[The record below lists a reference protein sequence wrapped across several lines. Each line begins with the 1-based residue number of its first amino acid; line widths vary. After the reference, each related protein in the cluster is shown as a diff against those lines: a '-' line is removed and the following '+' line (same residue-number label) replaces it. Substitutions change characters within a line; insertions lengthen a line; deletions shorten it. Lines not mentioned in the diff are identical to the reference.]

1 MKKKMII
8 GLIIIILL
16 LIAFGTTVTIEWLY
30 DTFGHLSMDEI
41 IFHLKVPMEGTN
53 TDIIFIFL
61 KECLLK
67 VIIPT
72 VIIAF
77 ILIYPMVRNLK
88 FIDDKIHTSEKR
100 RTVVF
105 SFSIAIL
112 ILGVSI
118 KNIIDTTDIKQYV
131 QSQLDDSHF
140 IEKEYVD
147 PQKVNIQFGEE
158 KRNLI
163 YIYLE
168 SMESTYYSI
177 ENGGLSEKSLIPEIE
192 KLAKENI
199 NFSNAEML
207 KGAYTLYGTTWTVG
221 AMTAQTLGLPL
232 KLSIEENSL
241 GEYSVFLGGAYGLGE
256 ILEKNGYHNFLL
268 LGSDATFGGRKNLF
282 EQHGNYEIWDFESAM
297 EENKVSEKIWWG
309 YTDDLLFE
317 FAKEK
322 LLYLSSQE
330 EQFNFTMLT
339 ADTHFPDGYLCDKC
353 MNQYD
358 EQYKN
363 VISCSSRQVYNFI
376 NWIQKQDFYENTTI
390 VVMGDHLTM
399 QSDFF
404 ALEEGQE
411 YDKTV
416 VSIIINPAVETENT
430 NNRIFSTMDIYPT
443 TLSALGAKI
452 EGDRLALG
460 TNLFSEEETLLERY
474 GIEYV
479 NNELMKASKFYND
492 KLLVDK

>member
-1 MKKKMII
+1 M
-8 GLIIIILL
+8 
-16 LIAFGTTVTIEWLY
+16 
-30 DTFGHLSMDEI
+30 
-41 IFHLKVPMEGTN
+41 
-53 TDIIFIFL
+53 
-61 KECLLK
+61 
-67 VIIPT
+67 
-72 VIIAF
+72 IAF

-147 PQKVNIQFGEE
+147 PQKVNIQFEEE

-256 ILEKNGYHNFLL
+256 ILEENGYHNFLL
-268 LGSDATFGGRKNLF
+268 LGSDATF
-282 EQHGNYEIWDFESAM
+282 
-297 EENKVSEKIWWG
+297 
-309 YTDDLLFE
+309 
-317 FAKEK
+317 
-322 LLYLSSQE
+322 
-330 EQFNFTMLT
+330 
-339 ADTHFPDGYLCDKC
+339 
-353 MNQYD
+353 
-358 EQYKN
+358 
-363 VISCSSRQVYNFI
+363 
-376 NWIQKQDFYENTTI
+376 
-390 VVMGDHLTM
+390 
-399 QSDFF
+399 
-404 ALEEGQE
+404 
-411 YDKTV
+411 
-416 VSIIINPAVETENT
+416 
-430 NNRIFSTMDIYPT
+430 
-443 TLSALGAKI
+443 
-452 EGDRLALG
+452 
-460 TNLFSEEETLLERY
+460 
-474 GIEYV
+474 
-479 NNELMKASKFYND
+479 
-492 KLLVDK
+492 